1 MKLTFSPGGIHIPE
15 NKLTASQPI
24 VEVDLPRKVVLP
36 LVQSIGT
43 PPKAIVARGEKV
55 TRFQKIAE
63 PQGKISAALHAP
75 VSGTIKSVGRIDIGN
90 GCVAEAI
97 VIEANETDHETDI
110 RHTAPKQKE
119 ITSVLQSIA
128 TNQREFLGK
137 VADAGIV
144 GLGGATFPTA
154 AKLDVA
160 PGQVDTLIIN
170 GAECEP
176 YLTCDH
182 ALMLAEPQN
191 IVNGTRLA
199 MALCNASRAIIGIED
214 NKPDAIAAVDRAI
227 TTPGIS
233 IGTLKTKYPQGGE
246 KQLIYALT
254 HRRVPDGAIPAAV
267 GCVVLNVATVSAV
280 AKALLYDIPLVDRVL
295 TISGPTLP
303 DPANFRVCIGYPA
316 DELMHICGISHIE
329 AGKVIEGGP
338 MMGKTLNSIDI
349 PVRKGSS
356 GYVIFPP
363 SESYRHNVEP
373 CIRCARCVD
382 ACPMGL
388 EPYLL
393 STTCRLGL
401 VDEAAALALDTCIQ
415 CGCCSYVCP
424 SARPLLDY
432 IRIGKLHLRK
442 KQIAEP

>member
-15 NKLTASQPI
+15 NKLTAAKPI
-24 VEVDLPRKVVLP
+24 IEVELPRRVVLP
-36 LVQSIGT
+36 LAQSIGA
-43 PPKAIVARGEKV
+43 PPKAIVARGERV
-55 TRFQKIAE
+55 ARFQKIAE

-75 VSGTIKSVGRIDIGN
+75 VSGTVKSAGRIDVGN
-90 GCVAEAI
+90 GCVADAI
-97 VIEANETDHETDI
+97 VIEASEADHEADLRITP
-110 RHTAPKQKE
+110 PKQKE
-119 ITSVLQSIA
+119 ITTVLRSIA
-128 TNQREFLGK
+128 SNRRELLGK
-137 VADAGIV
+137 VADFGIV

-191 IVNGTRLA
+191 IFHGTRLA
-199 MALCNASRAIIGIED
+199 MALCGASRAIIGIED
-214 NKPDAIAAVDRAI
+214 NKPDAIAAVGRAI
-227 TTPGIS
+227 TTSGIS
-233 IGTLKTKYPQGGE
+233 VATLKTKYPQGGE
-246 KQLIYALT
+246 KQLIYAVT
-254 HRRVPDGAIPAAV
+254 HRRVPDGAIPAAA
-267 GCVVLNVATVSAV
+267 GCVVLNVATVSAI
-280 AKALLYDIPLVDRVL
+280 ANALLCDIPLVDRIL

-316 DELMHICGISHIE
+316 HELMSICGIGHIE
-329 AGKVIEGGP
+329 TGKVIEGGP
-338 MMGKTLNSIDI
+338 MMGKALNSIDI

-363 SESYRHNVEP
+363 SQSYRHNIGP

-393 STTCRLGL
+393 STACRLGL
-401 VDEAAALALDTCIQ
+401 ADEAAALALDTCIQ

-432 IRIGKLHLRK
+432 IRIGKLNLRK
-442 KQIAEP
+442 NK